1 MTKVSPHSSCMDV
14 WWSWIQDFSDRNKDS
29 WCKQAPC
36 ASRLQAALYQCKDA
50 VLPAQNDAASEVR
63 KAAAHTW
70 GRSTNIIKLRVGKPK
85 FYVLQAGLH
94 FTHLPSSLPA
104 HQRQLSVCTCGTKIT
119 RALFHL
125 RGREELS
132 SPQLR
137 PASGYYLSSR
147 LAALLWAALLIITP
161 F

>member
-14 WWSWIQDFSDRNKDS
+14 WWSWIQDFSDRNKNS

-119 RALFHL
+119 RALLSPAQTGFRL
-125 RGREELS
+125 LPKLTFSSTALGSFTPTSSPLS
-132 SPQLR
+132 SAR
-137 PASGYYLSSR
+137 
-147 LAALLWAALLIITP
+147 
-161 F
+161 

>member
-1 MTKVSPHSSCMDV
+1 M
-14 WWSWIQDFSDRNKDS
+14 
-29 WCKQAPC
+29 
-36 ASRLQAALYQCKDA
+36 
-50 VLPAQNDAASEVR
+50 LPAQNDAASEVR

-119 RALFHL
+119 RALLSPAQTGFRLLPKLTFSSTALGSFTHHHPFL
-125 RGREELS
+125 VLVYCLCAGHHTMGRPSGCYL
-132 SPQLR
+132 LLAIKR
-137 PASGYYLSSR
+137 PGAVSLT
-147 LAALLWAALLIITP
+147 AAHKSKMRKGEILP
-161 F
+161 YPE